1 MVANK
6 TQAHGG
12 GRVVLENKWATLWYH
27 PAEKIVHHEIHEP
40 IVGKPFRELLT
51 KGAEL
56 FEERHADKWL
66 SDDRGNTALHPDDSK
81 WAIEEWSPR
90 VIKAGWKYWAIVM
103 PDAALGK
110 LNMKRFIVMYRDL
123 GVEVDV
129 FGSPDEALAWLK
141 SR

>member
-1 MVANK
+1 MK
-6 TQAHGG
+6 IHQP
-12 GRVVLENKWATLWYH
+12 VVKE
-27 PAEKIVHHEIHEP
+27 
-40 IVGKPFRELLT
+40 PFRELLT

-66 SDDRGNTALHPDDSK
+66 SDDRGNSALHPDDSK

-129 FGSPDEALAWLK
+129 FGTPEEALAWLK